1 MKIFGKISVKLHSFR
16 ALQTVITPLIIGK
29 LSVKLTKKT
38 PALPRC
44 KLHDLTLFKLIKI
57 DAKNDIFDI
66 SKI

>member
-1 MKIFGKISVKLHSFR
+1 MKIFGKISVKLHIFR

-29 LSVKLTKKT
+29 LSVKLN
-38 PALPRC
+38 PRC